1 MENLVGLWDGGALI
15 ACFLARW
22 NRVPPVIV
30 TKLPA
35 EERGQQF
42 LYGVE
47 KRRFSL
53 YGPRGVVENLK

>member
-1 MENLVGLWDGGALI
+1 MENLVGLWGGGALI

-47 KRRFSL
+47 KVFSPL
-53 YGPRGVVENLK
+53 RTRGG

>member
-1 MENLVGLWDGGALI
+1 MGFWDGGVLI

-22 NRVPPVIV
+22 NRVSPVIV

-47 KRRFSL
+47 KVFSL
-53 YGPRGVVENLK
+53 YGPGGWLKISNRCPIQ

>member
-1 MENLVGLWDGGALI
+1 M
-15 ACFLARW
+15 
-22 NRVPPVIV
+22 IV

-47 KRRFSL
+47 KVFSL
-53 YGPRGVVENLK
+53 YGPRGVVKNLK

>member
-1 MENLVGLWDGGALI
+1 MENLVGLWGGGALI

-35 EERGQQF
+35 EERGLQF
-42 LYGVE
+42 LYRVE
-47 KRRFSL
+47 KGRFSL
-53 YGPRGVVENLK
+53 YAPGGG

>member
-1 MENLVGLWDGGALI
+1 MGFWGGGGLI

-22 NRVPPVIV
+22 NRVSPVIV

-42 LYGVE
+42 LYVVE
-47 KRRFSL
+47 KVFPL
-53 YGPRGVVENLK
+53 YGPGGWLKI